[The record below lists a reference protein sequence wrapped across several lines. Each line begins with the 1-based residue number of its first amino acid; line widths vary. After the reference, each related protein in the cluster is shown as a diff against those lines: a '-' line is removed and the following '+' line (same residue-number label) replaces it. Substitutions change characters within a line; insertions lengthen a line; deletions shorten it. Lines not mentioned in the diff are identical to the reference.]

1 MGGGAGSISAATRS
15 RQRCPA
21 LRRHAHAAGRGY
33 LEHLDQPTRGG
44 GPLSTPGLRATF
56 FFGQR
61 EGLPRTLWCPA
72 GRSYD
77 TRVVASDRP
86 ATGRHPTGPDSAS
99 WVRAALWLSH
109 MALPMLALW
118 LLVARPE
125 IDVRWEDHGAHFGLV
140 FGTAVINVA
149 LGVSI
154 IRAAARRRDAR
165 LFLVALAFLVAAGFL
180 GLHALATPGILLGK
194 NGGFV
199 IATPVGLFLAA
210 LLAVASSIELREQS
224 AARLLRRRTP
234 LVSAAGIRRRCTH
247 CRLGRLVAGRP
258 PATRPAAPS

>member
-1 MGGGAGSISAATRS
+1 
-15 RQRCPA
+15 
-21 LRRHAHAAGRGY
+21 
-33 LEHLDQPTRGG
+33 
-44 GPLSTPGLRATF
+44 
-56 FFGQR
+56 
-61 EGLPRTLWCPA
+61 
-72 GRSYD
+72 
-77 TRVVASDRP
+77 
-86 ATGRHPTGPDSAS
+86 
-99 WVRAALWLSH
+99 

-224 AARLLRRRTP
+224 AARLLRLRTP
-234 LVSAAGIRRRCTH
+234 LVSAAGALIVGWGAWSLGGLPPLDRPLPPEEAEGPLLVPPWPSGCSDWAAALLLHLGGAVPSCSSASSPRSCCWRRRCS
-247 CRLGRLVAGRP
+247 RSPSAAIG
-258 PATRPAAPS
+258 TRRGGSGTSS